1 MTAHSSFQ
9 GFPKNIENDRKTQL
23 NNFQR
28 IYRLHRIL
36 ATHRLPVSH
45 KCLEEQL
52 ECSRATVT
60 RSIDA
65 LRDYFNA
72 PLVYDRDRNGYH
84 YNIKES
90 DVFELPGVWFDANE
104 LYALLT
110 AQQML
115 EQIEPGLLG
124 AQLKPIKTRLEK
136 ILAAQHFGTTQITAK
151 RIRILS
157 MMGRQTELKHFQ
169 TAASAVLQR
178 KQLNIAYHSRSHDQH
193 SERTISPQR
202 LTHYRDNWYLDAWCH
217 KRQALRSFAVERI
230 GASTLLDTAALE
242 IPEVEL
248 DEHFATGYGIF
259 AGKAIHTAILRFTSE
274 RARWVADEQWH
285 PQQQGKFLPDGR
297 YELRIPYASETE
309 LVMDILKHGAA
320 VEVIAPE
327 ALRQTILLNLRQ
339 AQEHYLTS
347 NKHENKT

>member
-1 MTAHSSFQ
+1 M
-9 GFPKNIENDRKTQL
+9 

-45 KCLEEQL
+45 KRLEEQL

-72 PLVYDRDRNGYH
+72 PLVYDRNLNGYH
-84 YNIKES
+84 YDTKES

-110 AQQML
+110 AQQLL

-124 AQLKPIKTRLEK
+124 AQLKPVKDRLEK
-136 ILAAQHFGTTQITAK
+136 ILTAQHFGNPQITAK

-157 MMGRQTELKHFQ
+157 MMGRQAELKHFQ

-178 KQLNIAYHSRSHDQH
+178 KQLNIVYHSRSHDQH
-193 SERTISPQR
+193 SKRTISPQR

-217 KRQALRSFAVERI
+217 KREALRSFAVERI
-230 GASTLLDTAALE
+230 GTSTLLDTAARE

-259 AGKAIHTAILRFTSE
+259 AGKAIHTAILRFTAE

-285 PQQQGKFLPDGR
+285 PQQQGTFLPDGR
-297 YELRIPYASETE
+297 YELHIPYANETE
-309 LVMDILKHGAA
+309 LVMDILKHGGA
-320 VEVIAPE
+320 VEVIAPKS
-327 ALRQTILLNLRQ
+327 LRQTVMAHIKKMREIY
-339 AQEHYLTS
+339 ATE
-347 NKHENKT
+347 KK